1 GFVDAYNAFLTETKP
16 LFSFD
21 KEEQKWGS
29 LTNDALAK
37 SVLTRFRGIIGSA
50 IPGLADSNFSALTNL
65 GIRTQLDGSLT
76 IHEEDFQRA
85 MTQNFADVQKVL
97 APHTHSTV
105 SDITVNSFGKQ
116 TQTGSY
122 DVVVTTQPRKGYFTA
137 GEMSAAVGFPNFDTT
152 GKDYGFTLNVNG
164 VESNAIKIPTD
175 TTYATSTDLV
185 AAMQSAIN
193 ADAKLRASGIT
204 VTVTHNSETNQIA
217 ITSTRYGTNSW
228 VDVVSASDDA
238 LADLGIAEG
247 NGTRGV
253 NVA

>member
-1 GFVDAYNAFLTETKP
+1 
-16 LFSFD
+16 
-21 KEEQKWGS
+21 
-29 LTNDALAK
+29 
-37 SVLTRFRGIIGSA
+37 
-50 IPGLADSNFSALTNL
+50 
-65 GIRTQLDGSLT
+65 
-76 IHEEDFQRA
+76 
-85 MTQNFADVQKVL
+85 
-97 APHTHSTV
+97 
-105 SDITVNSFGKQ
+105 
-116 TQTGSY
+116 
-122 DVVVTTQPRKGYFTA
+122 
-137 GEMSAAVGFPNFDTT
+137 
-152 GKDYGFTLNVNG
+152 

-253 NVA
+253 NVAGTVNGVAGFGLGNVLLPKLGEKSEGLTMIVG